1 MSKILQ
7 VLIAAAS
14 AMMYGFM
21 NASVISKYSSLGEVR
36 TALCKVVIS

>member
-1 MSKILQ
+1 MSLILQ

-21 NASVISKYSSLGEVR
+21 NASVISKYSSLGEVLYVLHSVR
-36 TALCKVVIS
+36 W